1 MHRRD
6 KEVRME
12 VDPPSTSGVTSHSQC
27 NNTQHGYGSRD
38 LESNMNGNGLLA
50 PGTLKRSSSA
60 PMINVLVSSASVE
73 IRYV

>member
-12 VDPPSTSGVTSHSQC
+12 VDPPSTSHVTPNC
-27 NNTQHGYGSRD
+27 NNTQHGFGSRD
-38 LESNMNGNGLLA
+38 LESNINGNGILA

-60 PMINVLVSSASVE
+60 PMINVLVSSAAIE
-73 IRYV
+73 IRYTR